1 MRRDFCSVTAHLVSL
16 EHPRSGA
23 GCRAFFHDLDGRQR
37 LVVEAV
43 IDEGL
48 HQGQEDAQ
56 TVRSLQLAEQSLFR
70 DVARRFVAPV
80 CVRLHYGLQTQ
91 DRSAAGRALKSLVAR
106 SQAPA
111 HGARR
116 AHRAARLRAHR
127 AARLRA
133 HRAARLRSHRAARQ
147 HPAVVVT
154 IRAAALAAILL

>member
-1 MRRDFCSVTAHLVSL
+1 VIHTFVIIQQRSLCHRAQQLGDAVEIPTYLAVAQARCTLTVQGGARCRTWNLFLDLVSQPMRRDFCSVTAHLVSL

-91 DRSAAGRALKSLVAR
+91 DRSDITR
-106 SQAPA
+106 SC
-111 HGARR
+111 
-116 AHRAARLRAHR
+116 L
-127 AARLRA
+127 
-133 HRAARLRSHRAARQ
+133 
-147 HPAVVVT
+147 
-154 IRAAALAAILL
+154 